1 MDAVEEV
8 KSRLNIEDVIGEYVQ
23 LKRSGRNFKGLSPF
37 NNEKTPSFMVSPEK
51 QIWHDF
57 SSGKGGNVFS
67 FVMEMDGLDFKG
79 ALEVLARKANIDL
92 SEFQN
97 SRSASL
103 SKEKDRLYEVL
114 ELATKF
120 YQVQF
125 SKSKFVLEYVL
136 KTRGYSKKT
145 ALDFRLGYSPNTGDA
160 LVRYLKGKGIS
171 ETEIKKAG
179 LGSARM
185 RGFGD
190 MFRGRLMVPLSDQ
203 QGRVIGFT
211 ARLLEDDP
219 NAPKYINTPQTIIYD
234 KSRNVFGLHMAKDAI
249 RKTGYSVLVE
259 GNLDV
264 IASHQAGVTNVVA
277 TAGTALT
284 EMQLKAL
291 QRFAG
296 EVRLAFDQDRA
307 GLSATERAIPIASKV
322 GIEINMITVP
332 SGKDPDELIKTDPKL
347 WVQAVEKAQPAL
359 DWLIDR
365 YQDQLDLTTATGKSQ
380 FSDIVL
386 SVVKSLDDSV
396 EQDHYIEK
404 IAGIIGVSKEAL
416 LSKLRREPVLSTRL
430 RKKAQNTTK
439 TSADDMDQIKT
450 QNQLLSLC
458 LMKPSLRVYLSYIN
472 EDMLVTEDAK
482 KLLAFLQANPNF
494 DGDPSKL
501 KELKNILDYVRML
514 ALQYETLYQELE
526 HIELTYEA
534 ERLQVRLVDRYVKVN
549 KNELSEI
556 LKTSNDTQTKVMLE
570 KAKKLD
576 ELLKNAKE
584 INNAQKT
591 TS

>member
-1 MDAVEEV
+1 MSV
-8 KSRLNIEDVIGEYVQ
+8 EDVIGEYVQ

-67 FVMEMDGLDFKG
+67 FVMEMEGLDFKG
-79 ALEVLARKANIDL
+79 ALEVLARKAGIDL
-92 SEFQN
+92 SEYQN

-103 SKEKDRLYEVL
+103 SKEKERLYEVL

-125 SKSKFVLEYVL
+125 TKSKSTLEYVL

-160 LVRYLKGKGIS
+160 LSKYLKTKGVS
-171 ETEIKKAG
+171 EADIKRAG

-211 ARLLEDDP
+211 ARQLDDDP

-249 RKTGYSVLVE
+249 RKAGYSVLVE

-277 TAGTALT
+277 TAGTAMT

-307 GLSATERAIPIASKV
+307 GLSAAERSIPIASKV
-322 GIEINMITVP
+322 GVTITMISIP
-332 SGKDPDELIKTDPKL
+332 SGKDPDELIKKDPKL
-347 WVQAVEKAQPAL
+347 WVQAIEKSQPAL

-365 YQDQLDLTTATGKSQ
+365 YEDQLDLTTATGKSQ

-386 SVVKSLDDSV
+386 SVIKRLDDSV
-396 EQDHYIEK
+396 EQEHYIEK
-404 IAGIIGVSKEAL
+404 VAGIIGVSKDAL
-416 LSKLRREPVLSTRL
+416 ISKLSREPSSSKIV
-430 RKKAQNTTK
+430 KKRTLNIVQGN
-439 TSADDMDQIKT
+439 SADMDHVKT
-450 QNQLLSLC
+450 QNQLLALC
-458 LMKPSLRVYLSYIN
+458 LMKPNLRTYLTFITD
-472 EDMLVTEDAK
+472 EMLATSDGKE
-482 KLLAFLQANPNF
+482 LLNFLLTNLDF
-494 DGDPSKL
+494 DGDPTKL
-501 KELKNILDYVRML
+501 KELKNIIDYVRML
-514 ALQYETLYQELE
+514 ALQYETLYQDLD
-526 HIELTYEA
+526 HVELTYEA
-534 ERLQVRLVDRYVKVN
+534 QRLQVRLVERYVKAN

-556 LKTSNDTQTKVMLE
+556 LKTSNDNQTQTMLE

-576 ELLKNAKE
+576 ELLKKAKE
-584 INNAQKT
+584 NINEKKVAN
-591 TS
+591 

>member
-1 MDAVEEV
+1 MDAVEEI
-8 KSRLNIEDVIGEYVQ
+8 KSRLSVEDVVGEYVQ

-37 NNEKTPSFMVSPEK
+37 NNEKTPSLMVSPEK

-67 FVMEMDGLDFKG
+67 FVMEMEGLDFKG
-79 ALEVLARKANIDL
+79 ALEVLARKAGIDL
-92 SEFQN
+92 SEYQN

-103 SKEKDRLYEVL
+103 SKEKERLYEVL

-125 SKSKFVLEYVL
+125 TKSKSTLEYVL

-160 LVRYLKGKGIS
+160 LAKYLKTKGVS
-171 ETEIKKAG
+171 ETDIKRAG

-211 ARLLEDDP
+211 ARQLDDDP

-249 RKTGYSVLVE
+249 RKATYSVLVE

-264 IASHQAGVTNVVA
+264 IASHQAGVANVVA
-277 TAGTALT
+277 TAGTAMT

-307 GLSATERAIPIASKV
+307 GLSAAERAIPIASKV
-322 GIEINMITVP
+322 GVTITMISIP
-332 SGKDPDELIKTDPKL
+332 SGKDPDELIKKDPKL
-347 WVQAVEKAQPAL
+347 WVQAIEKSQPAL

-365 YQDQLDLTTATGKSQ
+365 YEDQLDLTTATGKSQ

-386 SVVKSLDDSV
+386 SVIKRLDDSV
-396 EQDHYIEK
+396 EQEHYIEK
-404 IAGIIGVSKEAL
+404 VAGIIGVSKDAL
-416 LSKLRREPVLSTRL
+416 LSKLAREPSL
-430 RKKAQNTTK
+430 TK
-439 TSADDMDQIKT
+439 TVKKRSSNIAKTNSADMDHIKT
-450 QNQLLSLC
+450 QNQLLALC
-458 LMKPSLRVYLSYIN
+458 LMKVSLRSYLAF
-472 EDMLVTEDAK
+472 VTEEMLATDDGKA
-482 KLLAFLQANPNF
+482 LLNFLLTNMDF
-494 DGDPSKL
+494 DGDPTKL

-514 ALQYETLYQELE
+514 ALQYETLYQELD
-526 HIELTYEA
+526 HVELTYEA
-534 ERLQVRLVDRYVKVN
+534 QRLQVRLVERYVKAN

-556 LKTSNDTQTKVMLE
+556 LKTSNDSQTQTMLE

-576 ELLKNAKE
+576 ELLKSAKE
-584 INNAQKT
+584 NINEKKV